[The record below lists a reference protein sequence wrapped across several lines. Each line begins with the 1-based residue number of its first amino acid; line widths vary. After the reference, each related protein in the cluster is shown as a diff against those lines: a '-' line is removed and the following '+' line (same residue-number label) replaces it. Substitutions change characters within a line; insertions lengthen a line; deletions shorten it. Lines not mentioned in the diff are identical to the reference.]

1 MHGPVNLVLRHQL
14 TCHNV
19 ALSNPLIGKC
29 FVFILVLVWN
39 FVPCRML
46 LIVVSSFFASLF
58 SKSNLRLIYLLDEG
72 TVDCFFTCVD
82 TSCEELKGERDELN
96 YPT

>member
-1 MHGPVNLVLRHQL
+1 MEFCTLP
-14 TCHNV
+14 NV
-19 ALSNPLIGKC
+19 
-29 FVFILVLVWN
+29 VD
-39 FVPCRML
+39 CR
-46 LIVVSSFFASLF
+46 SSFFASLF

-72 TVDCFFTCVD
+72 TVDCFFACVA